1 PLPCPSVRPVQSELP
16 PTPGQPTKEPTLI
29 RVVVGLLDSS
39 GKDIILSSVY
49 HDGTQQAISSSSTI
63 LRLTKLSQESFFK
76 PICNLTIFVLGFS
89 APVRVETDLSD
100 DDLFFLLAHD
110 SDEFNRWEAGQVL
123 ARKLMPNLVSGFE
136 QNKPLVLNPKFIQG
150 LSSVLSDTSLDK
162 LSVSALGGFAST
174 QVTVQR
180 LGSQA
185 LALECLALGLP
196 SACAPHNVLPL

>member
-1 PLPCPSVRPVQSELP
+1 MKKEFVFSDISENHVPSLFR
-16 PTPGQPTKEPTLI
+16 
-29 RVVVGLLDSS
+29 
-39 GKDIILSSVY
+39 
-49 HDGTQQAISSSSTI
+49 
-63 LRLTKLSQESFFK
+63 
-76 PICNLTIFVLGFS
+76 GFS

-162 LSVSALGGFAST
+162 LDVHHHLVLLRQVLQLLWWQLSVSALGGFAST
-174 QVTVQR
+174 QVTAQR
-180 LGSQA
+180 LGSQE